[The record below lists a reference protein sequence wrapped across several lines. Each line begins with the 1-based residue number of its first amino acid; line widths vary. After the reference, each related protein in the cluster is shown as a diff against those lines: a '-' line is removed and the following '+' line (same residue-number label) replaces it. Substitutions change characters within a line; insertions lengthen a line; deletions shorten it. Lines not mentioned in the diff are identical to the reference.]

1 MNRRQVADQL
11 LDNTFKTMTVAFKTS
26 ANAWTSRYSFDT
38 SCFAHVDNVMV
49 TFNTEVDG
57 GGDIVY
63 THDVDANKNSFYG
76 GVSDSQFT
84 VSFNDNPSKN
94 KVYKAVSLEGANLSE
109 ASSSFVA
116 NLSPDFNQAR
126 EGQVFES
133 FLEKGGV
140 FYGGLTKSNLTDPT
154 NNLKAVAGIR
164 RVKRLTSTPGP
175 TSANNGLLSFQGY
188 TVQQDSFNK
197 IFFEVTPYP
206 HYKQLGSASG
216 DQVVSKYVLGFL
228 TENGVELRA
237 PRVDINPDFT
247 FSLDTESDLVSGR
260 QETFANQ
267 PDGLVNTSGVSKYRD
282 HIVVRA
288 NDSLVGN
295 VPFGVSANFYK
306 VTAFVNAMNDYI
318 SDGNEV
324 MLFMITDD
332 RINGADPR
340 GQYGDLTVSIPAEDF
355 EIFAVNMEYS
365 PTELDHSK
373 G

>member
-1 MNRRQVADQL
+1 
-11 LDNTFKTMTVAFKTS
+11 MTVAFKTS
-26 ANAWTSRYSFDT
+26 ANAWTSRYSFDS

-49 TFNTEVDG
+49 SFDTEVAG
-57 GGDIVY
+57 GSNIVH
-63 THDVDANKNSFYG
+63 THDVDAGKNSFYG
-76 GVSDSQFT
+76 VVADSQFT

-94 KVYKAVSLEGANLSE
+94 KVYKAVSLEGANLSK

-133 FLEKGGV
+133 FVEKGGV

-154 NNLKAVAGIR
+154 NNLKAVAGIK
-164 RVKRLTSTPGP
+164 RVKRLTNAPSPE
-175 TSANNGLLSFQGY
+175 SVNNGVFPFQGY
-188 TVQQDSFNK
+188 TAGDVFDTV
-197 IFFEVTPYP
+197 IFEVTPYP

-216 DQVVSKYVLGFL
+216 EQVVSKYVFGFL
-228 TENGVELRA
+228 TDQGVDLRA
-237 PRVDINPDFT
+237 PKVDINPDST
-247 FSLDTESDLVSGR
+247 FVLDTASDEVLGR

-267 PDGLVNTSGVSKYRD
+267 PDGVVNATGVSKYRNHLVARLND
-282 HIVVRA
+282 DVVGEA
-288 NDSLVGN
+288 
-295 VPFGVSANFYK
+295 PEGVDVTNLK
-306 VTAFVNAMNDYI
+306 VEVFVNAVNSYLSNGGEI
-318 SDGNEV
+318 
-324 MLFMITDD
+324 MLFMVTDD

-340 GQYGDLTVSIPAEDF
+340 GQYGDLTVTVTASDF

>member
-1 MNRRQVADQL
+1 
-11 LDNTFKTMTVAFKTS
+11 MTVAFKTS
-26 ANAWTSRYSFDT
+26 ANAWTSRYSFDS
-38 SCFAHVDNVMV
+38 SCFAQVDNTMV
-49 TFNTEVDG
+49 SFDTEVV
-57 GGDIVY
+57 GGDEVVY

-76 GVSDSQFT
+76 EVTDSQFT

-109 ASSSFVA
+109 ASSRFVA

-133 FLEKGGV
+133 FVEKGGV

-154 NNLKAVAGIR
+154 NNLKAVAG
-164 RVKRLTSTPGP
+164 VKKVKSLTLEPGP
-175 TSANNGLLSFQGY
+175 TSANDGKLSFQGY
-188 TVQQDSFNK
+188 TIQNNGFDTVFL
-197 IFFEVTPYP
+197 EVTPYP

-228 TENGVELRA
+228 TEEGVDLRT
-237 PRVDINPDFT
+237 PKVDIAPDATFT
-247 FSLDTESDLVSGR
+247 LDTNSEPINGR

-267 PDGLVNTSGVSKYRD
+267 PDGLVNATGISKYKD
-282 HIVVRA
+282 HIVIRL
-288 NDSLVGN
+288 NDSVIGDAPVGISPN
-295 VPFGVSANFYK
+295 LFK
-306 VTAFVNAMNDYI
+306 VAAFVNAVNDYI
-318 SDGNEV
+318 SAGNEV

-340 GQYGDLTVSIPAEDF
+340 GQYGDLTVSVPAEDF

>member
-1 MNRRQVADQL
+1 
-11 LDNTFKTMTVAFKTS
+11 MTVAFKTS
-26 ANAWTSRYSFDT
+26 ANAWTSSYSFDS

-49 TFNTEVDG
+49 SFNTQVSDDT
-57 GGDIVY
+57 DIVH
-63 THDVDANKNSFYG
+63 THNVDASKNSFYG
-76 GVSDSQFT
+76 VVTDSQFT

-94 KVYKAVSLEGANLSE
+94 KVFKAVSLEGANLSD
-109 ASSSFVA
+109 ATSSFVA
-116 NLSPDFNQAR
+116 NQSPDFNQAR

-133 FLEKGGV
+133 FVEKGGV

-164 RVKRLTSTPGP
+164 GVKRLTNDPSPD
-175 TSANNGLLSFQGY
+175 SANNGTFPFRGY
-188 TVQQDSFNK
+188 TAADIFNTV
-197 IFFEVTPYP
+197 IFQVTPYP

-216 DQVVSKYVLGFL
+216 DEVVSKYVLGFL
-228 TENGVELRA
+228 TEDGVTLRT
-237 PRVDINPDFT
+237 PKVDISPDGVFT
-247 FSLDTESDLVSGR
+247 LDVASDPINGR
-260 QETFANQ
+260 QELFANQ
-267 PDGLVNTSGVSKYRD
+267 PDALVNASGVSKYKN
-282 HIVVRA
+282 HLVVGI
-288 NDSLVGN
+288 NDSVVGEF
-295 VPFGVSANFYK
+295 PEGVDISFLK
-306 VTAFVNAMNDYI
+306 IEAFVNAVNDFI
-318 SDGNEV
+318 AAGNEV

>member
-1 MNRRQVADQL
+1 
-11 LDNTFKTMTVAFKTS
+11 MTVAFKTS
-26 ANAWTSRYSFDT
+26 ANAWTSRYSFDS

-49 TFNTEVDG
+49 SFDTEVVG
-57 GGDIVY
+57 GGNIVH
-63 THDVDANKNSFYG
+63 THDVDAGKNSFYG
-76 GVSDSQFT
+76 VVADSQFT

-94 KVYKAVSLEGANLSE
+94 KVYKAVSLEGANLSK

-133 FLEKGGV
+133 FVEKGGV

-154 NNLKAVAGIR
+154 NNLKAVAGIK
-164 RVKRLTSTPGP
+164 RVKRLTNAPSPE
-175 TSANNGLLSFQGY
+175 SVNNGVFPFQGY
-188 TVQQDSFNK
+188 TAGDVFDTV
-197 IFFEVTPYP
+197 IFEVTPYP

-216 DQVVSKYVLGFL
+216 EQVVSKYVFGFL
-228 TENGVELRA
+228 TDQGVDLRA
-237 PRVDINPDFT
+237 PKVDINPDST
-247 FSLDTESDLVSGR
+247 FVLDTASDEVLGR

-267 PDGLVNTSGVSKYRD
+267 PDGVVNATGVSKYRNHLVARLND
-282 HIVVRA
+282 DVVGEA
-288 NDSLVGN
+288 
-295 VPFGVSANFYK
+295 PEGVDVTNLK
-306 VTAFVNAMNDYI
+306 VEVFVNAVNSYLSNGGEI
-318 SDGNEV
+318 
-324 MLFMITDD
+324 MLFMVTDD

-340 GQYGDLTVSIPAEDF
+340 GQYGDLTVTVTASDF